1 LDAVTKAA
9 TAAEPAAKEVAAA
22 KVATFADWS
31 ILTLASRL
39 GCIAA
44 PVE

>member
-9 TAAEPAAKEVAAA
+9 TAAERAAKEVAAA

-31 ILTLASRL
+31 ILASRL